1 MYRPLRVFLAVGG
14 LFALAGLILVGRFLY
29 FYISGDGT
37 GHIQSVVLGAA
48 ALMMGF
54 QIGLI
59 GLVAD
64 LIGFNRKILEET
76 LYRVRR
82 LEQARGVDDIRPGDK
97 GAAG

>member
-1 MYRPLRVFLAVGG
+1 MYRPLRVFLAVGS

-29 FYISGDGT
+29 FYITGDGA
-37 GHIQSVVLGAA
+37 GHIQSVVLGGA
-48 ALMMGF
+48 ALMLGV